1 MRTVRLPLV
10 LPLVALATMMGVLSS
25 CDSPEKEAGV
35 ISTGNAG
42 RIQGEVRYDDSTR
55 GVPGVEVTLQ
65 TRLGS
70 AWKDVDTAQTSSS
83 GAYRFDDLGPGTY
96 RVIAK
101 ANSGELGRSPEFEV
115 KEGEEVRIIV
125 LLVQVTKVSLLFVPP
140 AGTQV
145 ISVRVEG
152 TGVAGVHREAGWVFD
167 LQNGRTDTLRVELST
182 GELRYAIAW
191 EGNSP
196 VLEPISGAPQVEL
209 VRLLADWTF
218 DEPDTLR
225 DHSGNGN
232 TGVAHGGVSFLADE
246 SAWRFDG
253 TSGYASLG
261 SCIGWGG
268 RCVDWSDTDLVLQTR
283 IRLDTQ
289 TVSIVAH
296 LITISAGNG
305 EIMLKRVPGDTLAIV
320 LASPSGWY
328 AVNLPW
334 APRLHQWVDLVF
346 ICDAGKDLGTVYL
359 DGQVAATF
367 AIPDQLNKVSGIPPA
382 FGAYTNGSIRLFA
395 RMDME
400 RTRIWLGKMDSAQVG
415 KLRGAP

>member
-1 MRTVRLPLV
+1 M
-10 LPLVALATMMGVLSS
+10 AMAAMMGVFSS
-25 CDSPEKEAGV
+25 CDSSEKQAGV

-42 RIQGEVRYDDSTR
+42 RIQGEVRYDDDSSR
-55 GVPGVEVTLQ
+55 SAAGVGVTLQ
-65 TRLGS
+65 TRSGS
-70 AWKDVDTAQTSSS
+70 AWKDVDTARTSGS
-83 GAYRFDDLGPGTY
+83 GAYQFDDLGSGTY

-101 ANSGELGRSPEFEV
+101 ANSGELGTSPEFEV

-140 AGTQV
+140 PGVQV
-145 ISVRVEG
+145 LSVVVEG
-152 TGVAGVHREAGWVFD
+152 TVVAGVRREAGWVFD
-167 LQNGRTDTLRVELST
+167 LQNGKSDTLRVELST
-182 GELRYAIAW
+182 GVLRYAILW

-196 VLEPISGAPQVEL
+196 VLKPISGAPQVEL

-218 DEPDTLR
+218 DEPDHLT

-232 TGVAHGGVSFLADE
+232 AGVAHGGVSFLSGE

-253 TSGYASLG
+253 VSGYASLG
-261 SCIGWGG
+261 PCIGWGG
-268 RCVDWSDTDLVLQTR
+268 SCVDWSDTDLVLQTR

-305 EIMLKRVPGDTLAIV
+305 EVMLKRVPGDTLAVV

-328 AVNLPW
+328 GVNLPW
-334 APRLHQWVDLVF
+334 GSRLRKWVDLVF
-346 ICDAGKDLGTVYL
+346 VCDAAKDLGTVYL
-359 DGQVAATF
+359 DGQIAATF
-367 AIPDQLNKVSGIPPA
+367 AIPDQLNKVDGIPPA

-400 RTRIWLGKMDSAQVG
+400 RTRIWLGKMDSVQVR
-415 KLRGAP
+415 KLHEAL